1 MFDPTDERLAE
12 LREQIRQ
19 SLSPKRAGHILA
31 VEDMAVRLGKL
42 YADDAE
48 SERVLRAAALLHDV
62 TKEKKGEEQLELCR
76 KYGITLTAEEL
87 CAPKTHH
94 ARTAAEKIRA
104 DYPDLADERVL
115 SAVRYHTT
123 GRENMSIYEK
133 LVFLA
138 DYIDDSRT
146 FPDCVRL
153 RSLFWDAEP
162 EKMTREERDTH
173 LDTVLITAF
182 DMTISG
188 LVEDGAVIHPDTIA
202 ARNYLVSHKNI

>member
-12 LREQIRQ
+12 LREQIKQ
-19 SLSPKRAGHILA
+19 SLTPKRAGHILA

-62 TKEKKGEEQLELCR
+62 TKEKKGEEQLELCI
-76 KYGITLTAEEL
+76 KYGITLTVEEL

-94 ARTAAEKIRA
+94 ARTATEKIRA

-123 GRENMSIYEK
+123 GRADMSIYEK

-162 EKMTREERDTH
+162 EKMNKDECVQH
-173 LDTVLITAF
+173 LYKTLLLAF
-182 DMTISG
+182 DLTLKALEQEKSPISV
-188 LVEDGAVIHPDTIA
+188 LSIE
-202 ARNYLVSHKNI
+202 ARNSLILKLNK

>member
-1 MFDPTDERLAE
+1 MFEPKDERLAE
-12 LREQIRQ
+12 LREQIKE

-42 YADDAE
+42 YTKTEE
-48 SERVLRAAALLHDV
+48 SERILRAAALLHDV
-62 TKEKKGEEQLELCR
+62 TKEKKGEEQLALCK
-76 KYGITLTAEEL
+76 KYNIKLTAEEL

-94 ARTAAEKIRA
+94 ARTATEKIRA

-123 GRENMSIYEK
+123 GREAMSIYEK
-133 LVFLA
+133 LIFLA

-153 RSLFWDAEP
+153 RSLFWDADPDSMTSTER
-162 EKMTREERDTH
+162 EKH

-188 LVEDGAVIHPDTIA
+188 LLEDGAVIHPDTIA